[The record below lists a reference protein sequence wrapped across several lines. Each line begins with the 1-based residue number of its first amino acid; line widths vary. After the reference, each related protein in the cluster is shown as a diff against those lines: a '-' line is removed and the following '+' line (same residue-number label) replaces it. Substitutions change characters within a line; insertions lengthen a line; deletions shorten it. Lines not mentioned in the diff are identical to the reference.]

1 MREKLM
7 PKNKNST
14 FKLIISLGLVGL
26 VMCFCAPRA
35 SAQDGPAA
43 VPAGEFTN
51 AIYSGRYVCNV
62 SGNKQGVGTS
72 FYSAVIKYN
81 PNGGGGFSGTG
92 TLRAADDAFGGSGTA
107 FCTYTLD
114 PTSAYAISSK
124 GTGVETLV
132 WDASSG
138 NESICPPSF
147 RDLRAIAL
155 RNRLNNNGKTI
166 DAEVSSTN
174 LLGQATAGRGYCLK

>member
-7 PKNKNST
+7 LKQKNSM

-26 VMCFCAPRA
+26 AMCFCTPRA

-43 VPAGEFTN
+43 VPAGQFTN

-62 SGNKQGVGTS
+62 SSNDQGVGTA
-72 FYSAVIKYN
+72 FFTAVIKYN

-92 TLRAADDAFGGSGTA
+92 TLKAADDAFGGSGSA

-114 PTSAYAISSK
+114 PTSSYAINSK

-138 NESICPPSF
+138 NESICPLSF

-155 RNRLNNNGKTI
+155 RNRLNNNGVTI
-166 DAEVSSTN
+166 DSEVSSTN
-174 LLGQATAGRGYCLK
+174 LLGQATAGRGFCQK